1 MSVLSYHTCHVFSKP
16 FVGRIANTSSRRFIN
31 YSAVLWI
38 TPAIFVAICIALDE
52 TEVFEVDYG
61 TNCWLGTAN
70 AKLYLFLLPFAL
82 LVLYNIGTFIRTA
95 VSLSRH
101 EGRRALHQKQGRQ
114 NLLVCTKL
122 ATLVGF
128 PWLFA
133 FLGVFFPDVEAFE
146 YLFVVFVCL
155 QGLYIGMAFLF
166 NKKTWKLYKDRFNT
180 RFGVTT
186 RSYAATPAF
195 ELT

>member
-1 MSVLSYHTCHVFSKP
+1 M
-16 FVGRIANTSSRRFIN
+16 FV
-31 YSAVLWI
+31 V
-38 TPAIFVAICIALDE
+38 ICVALDE
-52 TEVFEVDYG
+52 TETFVVDYG

-70 AKLYLFLLPFAL
+70 AKLYLFLLPLAL
-82 LVLYNIGTFIRTA
+82 LLQYNIFAFIKTA

-101 EGRRALHQKQGRQ
+101 ERERRNLQQKGRQ
-114 NLLVCTKL
+114 NLLICTKL

-133 FLGVFFPDVEAFE
+133 FFGVLFPDVEAFE

-166 NKKTWKLYKDRFNT
+166 NKKTWKLYRDGFNT
-180 RFGVTT
+180 
-186 RSYAATPAF
+186 SH
-195 ELT
+195 